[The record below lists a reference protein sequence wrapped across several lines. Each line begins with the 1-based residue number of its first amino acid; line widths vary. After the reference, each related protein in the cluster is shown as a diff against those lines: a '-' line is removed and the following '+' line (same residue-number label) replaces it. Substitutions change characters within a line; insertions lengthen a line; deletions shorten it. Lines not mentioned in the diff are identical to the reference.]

1 MEKHLFRIILYVVFL
16 VSACTSPP
24 QNNTL
29 KMKNQASTD
38 LFAADTAF
46 LRQYVDILT
55 LESPEGA
62 VVAVSPDLQGRV
74 MTSTAGSN
82 NAHSYGWI
90 NRSLFESG
98 DTLPHMNAFGGEER
112 FWLGPEGGQYSIF
125 FKQNDPFD
133 LEHWQTPRLIDLD
146 EFPVRDQNSQK
157 IVFEK
162 EASLTNYSGFTFDF
176 KIERTV
182 EILSS
187 QKIKSNLNLPEIREL
202 PMVGYQTVNRVTNT
216 GTSDW
221 QESNGL
227 LSIWLLG
234 MYNPSQS
241 TTIIVPFHTGQE
253 EEMGSIVNDNY
264 FGKVPSDRLIVRDG
278 TIFFRGDGKYR
289 SKIGLNPKR
298 AKNICGAYDAENQ
311 ILTIVRY
318 SKPGDVDKY
327 VNSLWEI
334 QDDPYRGDV
343 INSYNDGPPAPGEA
357 PLGPFFELET
367 SSPALAL
374 KSGNS
379 GEHIQETYHFEGDEE
394 KLEKIMQ
401 QLLGVT
407 LAEVKSIF

>member
-1 MEKHLFRIILYVVFL
+1 
-16 VSACTSPP
+16 
-24 QNNTL
+24 
-29 KMKNQASTD
+29 MKNQASSD

-46 LRQYVDILT
+46 LRQYIDIRT

-146 EFPVRDQNSQK
+146 KFPVRDQNSQK

-187 QKIKSNLNLPEIREL
+187 QKIKSNLNLPEISDL

-234 MYNPSQS
+234 MYNPSES
-241 TTIIVPFHTGQE
+241 TTIILPYNNGPE
-253 EEMGSIVNDNY
+253 EKMGSIVNDDY
-264 FGKVPSDRLIVRDG
+264 FGKVPSDRLIVRDN
-278 TIFFRGDGKYR
+278 TIFFKGDGKYR

-334 QDDPYRGDV
+334 QDDPYGGDV

-407 LAEVKSIF
+407 VDEVKSIF